1 MSTADN
7 FYQNILD
14 SLYDG
19 VYFVDRDRKITYW
32 NRGAERI
39 SGYES
44 SEVVGRCCADNLLMH
59 VDDKGVNLC
68 NAGCPLAQTI
78 IDGEVRETE
87 VYLQHKDGHRL
98 PVFVRVSPL
107 RDSSGRIVGAVEAFS
122 DNSSKTELIQR
133 IEDLQ
138 EMALVDPLTGLA
150 NRRCI
155 HMKLRSRID
164 EMKRYGWTCGVLF
177 IDVDHFKTIND
188 SYGHNIGD
196 SVLMMIA
203 RTLSS
208 NLRSY
213 DLLGRYGGEEFVAII
228 ASVNTAQL
236 YSFANRLRVLVEQSS
251 LTSEYGKMRATVS
264 IGATVAQPT
273 DTVEAVIARADQ
285 FMYQSKAGGRNRV
298 SVDPTMEQ
306 DGEDLIRRDWAGN
319 RLKHDG
325 LTASPMKVQ
334 TWEEIVLARAP
345 KKERSL
351 K

>member
-1 MSTADN
+1 MSIEDN

-19 VYFVDRDRKITYW
+19 VYFVDRERKITYW

-44 SEVVGRCCADNLLMH
+44 SEVMGRCCADNLLMH

-68 NAGCPLAQTI
+68 KAGCPLAQTL
-78 IDGEVRETE
+78 IDGQVRETE
-87 VYLQHKDGHRL
+87 VYMQHKDGHRL
-98 PVFVRVSPL
+98 PVLVRVSPL
-107 RDSSGRIVGAVEAFS
+107 RDASGSIVGAVETFS

-138 EMALVDPLTGLA
+138 EMTLVDPLTGLA

-155 HMKLRSRID
+155 HMKLRSRMD

-188 SYGHNIGD
+188 SYGHHVGD

-228 ASVNTAQL
+228 ASVNAAQL
-236 YSFANRLRVLVEQSS
+236 YTFANRLRVLVEQSS
-251 LTSEYGKMRATVS
+251 LTSEYGKISATVS

-285 FMYQSKAGGRNRV
+285 FMYHSKASGRNRV
-298 SVDPTMEQ
+298 SVDLPMEQ
-306 DGEDLIRRDWAGN
+306 DGEDLIRRDWAAN
-319 RLKHDG
+319 RLKHEG
-325 LTASPMKVQ
+325 LAASPMKAQ
-334 TWEEIVLARAP
+334 TWEEIVLARVP
-345 KKERSL
+345 RKKRPL